1 MTIAMEKNKAG
12 KWKGVGED
20 VANLTE
26 EWGKTVN
33 AKVGWECDSMDYEWM
48 ALLTFLNSS
57 ALKISA
63 SSKLPI
69 FKHQHFKSL

>member
-1 MTIAMEKNKAG
+1 
-12 KWKGVGED
+12 
-20 VANLTE
+20 
-26 EWGKTVN
+26 
-33 AKVGWECDSMDYEWM
+33 MDCEWM

-57 ALKISA
+57 ALKNSA